1 MRTPLVIGNWKMHGN
16 LARNQLLLA
25 SLTFVLRDLHQVDIA
40 ICLPFPYLGQ
50 AQLLLSG
57 TNIAWGAQN
66 VSQFEEGAF
75 TGSISA
81 GMVADFQCSF
91 AIIGHSERRA
101 LSHESDQS
109 AANRFVQ
116 SLHAAVTPV
125 FCVGETGAERD
136 AGLAKSVVGKQMRT
150 LLDSLGA
157 ENLALAG
164 RLGAVFSY
172 EPVWAIGTGKH
183 ASPAEAQ
190 EMHAF
195 IRNLI
200 ATRAPELAATS
211 RILYGGSVN
220 ADNAAHIFA
229 MPDIDGGL
237 VGRSSLDADSFRQVC
252 EAAQQRMR
260 ASAALS
266 I

>member
-1 MRTPLVIGNWKMHGN
+1 MEKMRTPLVIGNWKMHGN
-16 LARNQLLLA
+16 LARNHKLLA
-25 SLTFVLRDLHQVDIA
+25 GLTCGLRDLRQVDIA
-40 ICLPFPYLGQ
+40 ICVPFPYLGQ

-81 GMVADFQCSF
+81 GMVADFQCRF

-109 AANRFVQ
+109 AASRFIQ
-116 SLHAAVTPV
+116 SLHAGVTPV

-136 AGLAKSVVGKQMRT
+136 AGLAKSVVGKQMRA
-150 LLDSLGA
+150 LLDSLGV
-157 ENLALAG
+157 EKLVLAAK
-164 RLGAVFSY
+164 LGAVFAY

-195 IRNLI
+195 IRSLI
-200 ATRAPELAATS
+200 AEHHPAFAANS

-220 ADNAAHIFA
+220 AGNAADIFS

-237 VGRSSLDADSFRQVC
+237 VGRCSLDVEGFRKIC
-252 EAAQQRMR
+252 EAARWRM
-260 ASAALS
+260 
-266 I
+266 

>member
-1 MRTPLVIGNWKMHGN
+1 MHGN
-16 LARNQLLLA
+16 LARNQMLLA
-25 SLTFVLRDLHQVDIA
+25 SLTFGLRDLQQVDIA
-40 ICLPFPYLGQ
+40 ICVPFPYLGQ
-50 AQLLLSG
+50 AQMLLSG

-66 VSQFEEGAF
+66 VSQFAEGAF

-81 GMVADFQCSF
+81 EMVADFQCRF

-101 LSHESDQS
+101 LSHESYQS
-109 AANRFVQ
+109 AANRFLQ
-116 SLHAAVTPV
+116 TLHAGVTPV
-125 FCVGETGAERD
+125 FCVGETAAERD
-136 AGLAKSVVGKQMRT
+136 AGLAKSVVGRQMQT

-157 ENLALAG
+157 DNLALAAG
-164 RLGAVFSY
+164 LGAVFAY

-195 IRNLI
+195 IRHLL
-200 ATRAPELAATS
+200 AEHAPEFAAAA

-220 ADNAAHIFA
+220 AGNAAGIFA

-237 VGRSSLDADSFRQVC
+237 VGRSSLDADGFRQIC
-252 EAAQQRMR
+252 QAAQQRMR

-266 I
+266 V